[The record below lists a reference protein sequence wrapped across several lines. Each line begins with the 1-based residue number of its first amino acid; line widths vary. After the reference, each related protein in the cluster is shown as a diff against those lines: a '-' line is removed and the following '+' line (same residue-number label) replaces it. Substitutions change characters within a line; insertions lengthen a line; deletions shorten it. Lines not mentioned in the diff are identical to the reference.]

1 MNKIEKEVSYN
12 ISNTYT
18 TLNTLTDKTKNV
30 WLVCHG
36 IGYLSRYFLKY
47 FNELNALENYVI
59 APQAQSKYYLSSKY
73 THVGASWL
81 TKENT
86 SQEIKSVM
94 RYLDAVLDVE
104 RFPKNINFIALG
116 YSQGVSVISRY
127 IASRKL
133 KCNHLVLMSG
143 GIPKDLEPRN
153 FEFLRAETKV
163 SMFYGTSDEYMNDER
178 LNYEKDRFRELFG
191 DSANIISFEGK
202 HELKKECLAT
212 LIE

>member
-1 MNKIEKEVSYN
+1 MNKIEKEVSYT

-18 TLNTLTDKTKNV
+18 TLNSLTDKTKNV

-47 FNELNALENYVI
+47 FNELDALENYII
-59 APQAQSKYYLSSKY
+59 APQAQSKYYLGSKY

-86 SQEIKSVM
+86 SQEIMSVM
-94 RYLDAVLDVE
+94 RYLDAVLEVE
-104 RFPKNINFIALG
+104 KFPKSINFIALG

-133 KCNHLVLMSG
+133 KCNQLVLMSG
-143 GIPKDLEPRN
+143 GIPKELEAQN
-153 FEFLRAETKV
+153 FEFLNRETEV
-163 SMFYGTSDEYMNDER
+163 SMFYGTEDEYLNDER
-178 LNYEKDRFRELFG
+178 LNYQKQRFTELFG
-191 DSANIISFEGK
+191 DSANIIAFEGK
-202 HELKKECLAT
+202 HELKKDCLVT